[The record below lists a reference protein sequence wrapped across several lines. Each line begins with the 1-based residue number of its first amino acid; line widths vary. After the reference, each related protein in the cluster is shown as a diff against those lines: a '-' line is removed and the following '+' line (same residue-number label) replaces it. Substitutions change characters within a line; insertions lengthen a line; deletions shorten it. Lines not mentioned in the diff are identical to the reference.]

1 MSSDDFDIDLGG
13 GGGSESS
20 ASGGGGG
27 RRGIVVAVAGLAL
40 IVLVMV
46 LVAFVFGGIVTV
58 DEGTRAVHT
67 SQGKVVGVYG
77 PGWHFKIPV
86 IDGAH
91 HYDVRTQEYTMS
103 SSSGEGVKSN
113 RDDSITALSSE
124 GMELDIDVTV
134 RYHVVPNEVDTIYS
148 TVGTSNEEINRKI
161 VRPTARSAVRSCAA
175 EYEGL
180 QIYSTD
186 RDKFRTCINSQ
197 LSEEFEV
204 NGVELETVQIR
215 NVQLP
220 PKVVE
225 AINEKQATEKRLE
238 KKETEIE
245 IEKKEKERAVIEA
258 EAEAEQ
264 IKIKGDALRSNPEI
278 LQLRYIEALRENPN
292 TVYIPS
298 DSGLTLTREVDA
310 PNENTNSSTRNN
322 SSRVVSQADIAGVDP
337 TLLDSTV
344 VDSDRIVPV

>member
-13 GGGSESS
+13 GSGSSD
-20 ASGGGGG
+20 SGGGGG
-27 RRGIVVAVAGLAL
+27 RRGLVVAAAGLTL
-40 IVLVMV
+40 LVLVVV

-77 PGWHFKIPV
+77 PGWHVKLPV

-91 HYDVRTQEYTMS
+91 HFDVRTQEYTMS

-134 RYHVVPNEVDTIYS
+134 RYHVVPNEVDAIYS

-186 RDKFRTCINSQ
+186 RDRFRTCINSQ
-197 LSEEFEV
+197 LSAEFEA
-204 NGVELETVQIR
+204 NGVALETVQIR

-264 IKIKGDALRSNPEI
+264 IRIKGEALRDNPEI
-278 LQLRYIEALRENPN
+278 LQLRYIDAIRSNPN

-298 DSGLTLTREVDA
+298 DSGLTLTREVDS
-310 PNENTNSSTRNN
+310 PNGNANATNN
-322 SSRVVSQADIAGVDP
+322 SSRVVAGPAAAVDPSLFAAVGVDP
-337 TLLDSTV
+337 PRV
-344 VDSDRIVPV
+344 APV

>member
-1 MSSDDFDIDLGG
+1 MSSDDLDIDFG
-13 GGGSESS
+13 GGGSSS
-20 ASGGGGG
+20 SGGGGNG
-27 RRGIVVAVAGLAL
+27 RRGLVIAIAGITLL
-40 IVLVMV
+40 VLVVV
-46 LVAFVFGGIVTV
+46 LVAFIFGGIVTV
-58 DEGTRAVHT
+58 NEGTRAVHT

-77 PGWHFKIPV
+77 PGWHLKIPV
-86 IDGAH
+86 LDGAH

-103 SSSGEGVKSN
+103 SSSGEGAKSN

-161 VRPTARSAVRSCAA
+161 VRPTSRSAVRSCAA

-197 LSEEFEV
+197 LSTEFGT

-264 IKIKGDALRSNPEI
+264 IKIKGEALRENPEI
-278 LQLRYIEALRENPN
+278 LQLRYIEALRTNPN

-310 PNENTNSSTRNN
+310 PSENTNTTNN
-322 SSRVVSQADIAGVDP
+322 SSRVVSQRDIAGVDQ
-337 TLLDSTV
+337 TLLDSATLDLPRV
-344 VDSDRIVPV
+344 VVV